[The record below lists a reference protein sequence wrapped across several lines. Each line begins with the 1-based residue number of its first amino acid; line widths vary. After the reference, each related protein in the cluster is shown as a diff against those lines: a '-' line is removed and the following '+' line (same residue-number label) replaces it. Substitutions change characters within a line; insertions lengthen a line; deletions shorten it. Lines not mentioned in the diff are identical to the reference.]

1 MPLTPR
7 PFLLALLVAASP
19 AVIGA
24 QSSPTKG
31 DTPGGIDP
39 DKEFSLFEG
48 ASDGAPFDMAFPGS
62 GLTPEDPVTQIAR
75 RKYAAAAFAAETG
88 PPVRA
93 YELFKEAAEADPE
106 NTWIAIRAIDAAITV
121 NDLAY
126 AQSTAE
132 GILKYSPNEARAMV
146 RLGTVAMYREKYD
159 LADEWFQKVLAV
171 EPNNTEALTRLAQ
184 ISYDVRRDFEKTKEY
199 TARLLT
205 ISMLDL
211 QAMLWNAQANA
222 LTGDVEQAAELYDRL
237 LRYRPSLVAQLDD
250 LARRLLRMGRD
261 QDAMLLY
268 SRGIAMAPNARALRA
283 NWEALLNRE
292 GGQESVLKGYQ
303 DLVEKNHNDPQIQ
316 ELFAEYL
323 ARIGD
328 NVRLRELRRW
338 MLQADGTY
346 VPAMVDLARMAL
358 ADGNMEEADKLVN
371 QAIAIGTDDPDV
383 YRMIGKEYLAAGHRA
398 RAKDLL
404 NRAIILDPKD
414 AEALRLIGLLFE
426 EEKDYK
432 TAEENL
438 RAATDAE
445 KANPIYLR
453 SLAEFFLRR
462 NRSRESIELFQQVL
476 AADPKDYQAQIQLA
490 ELYFRV
496 GDSKGLDLVEQSFAS
511 RTPDNDEMRY
521 QYGLIANRYGEFER
535 ARKALEKV
543 VELLPGLAEA
553 RYSLALAYVDLGR
566 QDLADKM
573 MADGERWAVEP
584 QSRVRF
590 QRLLA
595 SYFEETQNRSNWIA
609 ATKKL
614 VELDGTSFEAHR
626 AYTLALSDS
635 GRESEALAQIAAAEA
650 QALDTD
656 PVELTIL
663 RATVLRENGHGDE
676 ALKMLIEL
684 RVAYPDAPEAT
695 FQTAYAAGDL
705 GNLALAEQCYR
716 ELMHARKETDV
727 RSISLAVLAANNLSY
742 LLARRNERLEEA
754 LELVKVA
761 MEDDPDSSYIL
772 DTYGYI
778 QFRLGEFELA
788 QSYMERAARR
798 SPRDAEMHANLG
810 DLYVAMGRLE
820 AAKASYTRAIALD
833 PNLDGLKE
841 KVASLSP
848 NAGTPE
854 KR

>member
-1 MPLTPR
+1 MPLTTR
-7 PFLLALLVAASP
+7 PYLLALIVAASP
-19 AVIGA
+19 AILAA
-24 QSSPTKG
+24 QSAPTEG
-31 DTPGGIDP
+31 NGVGGIDP
-39 DKEFSLFEG
+39 DEEFILFEH
-48 ASDGAPFDMAFPGS
+48 AEMEAPFESAFPGS
-62 GLTPEDPVTQIAR
+62 GLTGEDPVTVLAR

-93 YELFKEAAEADPE
+93 YELFKEAAAADPE
-106 NTWIAIRAIDAAITV
+106 NTWIAIRAIDAAVTV

-126 AQSTAE
+126 AQETAE
-132 GILKYSPNEARAMV
+132 GILKYAPDEARAMV

-159 LADEWFQKVLAV
+159 LAEEWFHKVLAV

-250 LARRLLRMGRD
+250 LARRLLRMGREA
-261 QDAMLLY
+261 DAMLLY
-268 SRGIAMAPNARALRA
+268 SRGVAMAPGARALRA
-283 NWEALLNRE
+283 NWEALLSKD
-292 GGQESVLKGYQ
+292 GGQEAVLKGYQ
-303 DLVEKNHNDPQIQ
+303 DLVEQNHNDPQIQ

-323 ARIGD
+323 SRIGD

-338 MLQADGTY
+338 MLQADATY
-346 VPAMVDLARMAL
+346 VPAIVDLARMAL
-358 ADGNMEEADKLVN
+358 SDGNMEEADGLVN

-383 YRMIGKEYLAAGHRA
+383 YRMIGKEYLAAGHRP

-404 NRAIILDPKD
+404 TRAIILDPKD

-426 EEKDYK
+426 EEKDFK
-432 TAEENL
+432 AAEENL

-476 AADPKDYQAQIQLA
+476 ATDPRDYQAQIQLA

-496 GDSKGLDLVEQSFAS
+496 GDNTGLDLVEQTFAA

-521 QYGLIANRYGEFER
+521 QYGLIALRYGEFER

-543 VELLPGLAEA
+543 VELLPGLVEA
-553 RYSLALAYVDLGR
+553 RYSLAMAYVDLGR
-566 QDLADKM
+566 SDLADRM
-573 MADGERWAVEP
+573 MADGDRWAAEP
-584 QSRVRF
+584 QSRLRY

-595 SYFEETQNRSNWIA
+595 AYFEETNNESNRIA

-614 VELDGTSFEAHR
+614 VELDPTSFEAHR
-626 AYTLALSDS
+626 AYALALSDA
-635 GRESEALAQIAAAEA
+635 GRESEAMAQVAAAEGAATDVDAVDLAILKA
-650 QALDTD
+650 Q
-656 PVELTIL
+656 
-663 RATVLRENGHGDE
+663 VLRENGKGEE
-676 ALKMLIEL
+676 ALKQLIEL
-684 RVAYPDAPEAT
+684 RKQNPDAHEAT
-695 FQTAYAAGDL
+695 FQTAYVAGDL
-705 GNLALAEQCYR
+705 GNIALAEQCYR
-716 ELMHARKETDV
+716 ELMHARNDADV
-727 RSISLAVLAANNLSY
+727 RSVSLYVLAANNLSY
-742 LLARRNERLEEA
+742 LFARRNERLEEA
-754 LELVKVA
+754 LELVKLA

-778 QFRLGEFELA
+778 HFRMGEFEVA

-820 AAKASYTRAIALD
+820 AAKAAYDKAIALD
-833 PNLDGLKE
+833 PDLEGLKE
-841 KVASLSP
+841 KVANLTP
-848 NAGTPE
+848 NAGAPG
-854 KR
+854 KQ